1 MADISAAW
9 FMSLT
14 ESVSSL
20 GMAAREY
27 RVAHRS
33 AQTTTWQIDP
43 ARVLPLDGSVSVP
56 DSTDFVRPHDEALW
70 QLGQAYRKLGSRLH
84 GLYEN
89 TALAYAHGTAEVL
102 RAVLHGDCPR
112 YISLG
117 HRDGV
122 YAPGRGEL
130 PDLSEGLGT
139 WVCASRL
146 DELRLDFQKRELAHD
161 LTDATAS
168 TGNGLADSAFAYGE
182 LAEHALHFLLLAAR
196 SNRTPEEGQR

>member
-33 AQTTTWQIDP
+33 AQTTAWQVDP

-56 DSTDFVRPHDEALW
+56 GSTDFVRPHDEALW
-70 QLGQAYRKLGSRLH
+70 QLGEAYRTLGSRLH

-102 RAVLHGDCPR
+102 QVVLNGDCPR
-112 YISLG
+112 YVVLG
-117 HRDGV
+117 HRDSV
-122 YAPGRGEL
+122 YAPGRGDL
-130 PDLSEGLGT
+130 PDLSEALGA
-139 WVCASRL
+139 WVGASRL
-146 DELRLDFQKRELAHD
+146 AELRLDVQQRELPHD
-161 LTDATAS
+161 PSDDTSA

-182 LAEHALHFLLLAAR
+182 LAERALHFLLLAAS
-196 SNRTPEEGQR
+196 SNRTPEEPQR